1 MSGLFVSNITPE
13 QITHIEE
20 WIAAL
25 RSGEYKQTIETLKD
39 DKGFCCLGVA
49 CDISKV
55 SEWRGEKYLG
65 ASIGMP
71 PKVQF
76 YFGIQ
81 GSEGSMSNRDYHSLT
96 IMNDCGESFQKIAA
110 VIEEELALCK

>member
-13 QITHIEE
+13 QITHVEE

-25 RSGEYKQTIETLKD
+25 RSGKYKQGEARLRERDT
-39 DKGFCCLGVA
+39 FCCLGVA
-49 CDISKV
+49 CDISKLD
-55 SEWRGEKYLG
+55 EWREEKYLG
-65 ASIGMP
+65 ASLSLP
-71 PKVQF
+71 LKVQF

-81 GSEGSMSNRDYHSLT
+81 GSEGSMSDRDYHALT
-96 IMNDCGESFQKIAA
+96 GMNDCGESFQKIAA